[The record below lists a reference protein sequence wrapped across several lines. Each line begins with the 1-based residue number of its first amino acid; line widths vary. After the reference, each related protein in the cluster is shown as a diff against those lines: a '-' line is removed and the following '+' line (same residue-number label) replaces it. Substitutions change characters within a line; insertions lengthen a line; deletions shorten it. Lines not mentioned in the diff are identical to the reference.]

1 MATLNT
7 VFKEVFSE
15 GLKDE
20 GFVKIK
26 GRQPYIVR
34 VVNGEIL
41 HIITCRNEW
50 CGEPDYNNFGIYGA
64 VATVYRKTIDLSKSP
79 KENSAMF
86 DHIGEIWS
94 EAEPLDDVYWR
105 RLNEFLY
112 IKADSTS
119 LYRQMETALEAAK
132 RVILPVYDKLCD
144 LDACMNYYLY
154 PISEEWIEEPL
165 DFEAHEFGESLL
177 QIQTDNHDDFVD
189 KFRKMYAEIVEG
201 LQLGSGSVMKWVSPE
216 IAKKELEEWRSSVI
230 TARDKVYQ
238 NPELHKRILEELQK
252 RKERN
257 LAGLRAC
264 GLKV

>member
-50 CGEPDYNNFGIYGA
+50 YLEPGYKNFGIYA
-64 VATVYRKTIDLSKSP
+64 EIATIYRGSIDLTKSP
-79 KENSAMF
+79 NQNLGMLN
-86 DHIGEIWS
+86 HIRNIWVK
-94 EAEPLDDVYWR
+94 ANPLDDTYWKT
-105 RLNEFLY
+105 LNDFPY
-112 IKADSTS
+112 KKDDDAS
-119 LYRQMETALEAAK
+119 LYEQMEHTLEKTKKA
-132 RVILPVYDKLCD
+132 ILPVFNKVYD
-144 LDACMNYYLY
+144 LDSYIEYDFPLI
-154 PISEEWIEEPL
+154 PEEYIEEPI
-165 DFEAHEFGESLL
+165 DFDKYTFDEGLIYI
-177 QIQTDNHDDFVD
+177 QIDNHDDLKPQFEKWFEKDIKVVEAGKD
-189 KFRKMYAEIVEG
+189 PLRKTEQELAET
-201 LQLGSGSVMKWVSPE
+201 
-216 IAKKELEEWRSSVI
+216 LEKLRLRII
-230 TARDKVYQ
+230 TARDKIYQ
-238 NPELHKRILEELQK
+238 NPELHKRVLEELQK

>member
-50 CGEPDYNNFGIYGA
+50 IGKEGYKAFEIFGEVASIYRGSLDLTNSPNQNLGMLDPIYKIWGDA
-64 VATVYRKTIDLSKSP
+64 NPFDDTYIKTLFKFPYRK
-79 KENSAMF
+79 E
-86 DHIGEIWS
+86 
-94 EAEPLDDVYWR
+94 DD
-105 RLNEFLY
+105 
-112 IKADSTS
+112 DS
-119 LYRQMETALEAAK
+119 LYQAMEHALEATKKA
-132 RVILPVYDKLCD
+132 ILPVFDKICD
-144 LDACMNYYLY
+144 LDALIDYEIPVIPEEYIEGRFEVELWNRSNEGLLY
-154 PISEEWIEEPL
+154 
-165 DFEAHEFGESLL
+165 
-177 QIQTDNHDDFVD
+177 IQTDNHDDLKRQFE
-189 KFRKMYAEIVEG
+189 RWLRETIVLIEHG
-201 LQLGSGSVMKWVSPE
+201 KHPFNRTVEESRE
-216 IAKKELEEWRSSVI
+216 NLEKLRLKII
-230 TARDKVYQ
+230 TARDKIYQ
-238 NPELHKRILEELQK
+238 NPDLHKRTLEELQK